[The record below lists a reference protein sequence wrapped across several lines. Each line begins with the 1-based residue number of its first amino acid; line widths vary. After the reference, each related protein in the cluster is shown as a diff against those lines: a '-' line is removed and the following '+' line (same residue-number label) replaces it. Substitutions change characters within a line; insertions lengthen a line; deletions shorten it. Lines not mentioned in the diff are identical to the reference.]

1 MHTYWSMGN
10 RGYLPLIIL
19 LALSWHTSCQRSGT
33 EGAPKAG
40 APIAN
45 DQQTAVA
52 SGGAASPTD
61 LPSGARGP
69 MVESALV
76 EPTDTIY
83 VVVAGRA
90 ATKDAIEHIYR
101 TVTTVPAV
109 PVGYPALEQSVSL
122 LGAGEG
128 TLVLA
133 GKYLT
138 AEHAAGL
145 RDALEKAGVA
155 AAEVVTVPYRHDRYR
170 PARNDTSGAK
180 VAVVFAG
187 MAGVEVPLFS
197 QPSLTAPGSGQAL
210 PDGALVKVLSRVEV
224 DRQVWFLVEGGYL
237 PAARLL
243 IHYNV
248 FPDATGRYA
257 VYGIELDCLQGQC
270 GWDYWLVNR
279 TLSQRHLLAGNAE
292 RLTHAFSPD
301 SRWLAFAVPP
311 GQSMQLTRCGQA
323 AVFNLGPGISPSWTA
338 GGSMVI
344 FRRPGRSGQRDAV
357 VVAEGPDWRVRT
369 ILDLEG
375 TPAYPDTIAA
385 YPPSVEAGSTKDT
398 MVTAFYRPIVKDGRM
413 SIERHLVEFT
423 VAGVILK
430 RNIEPLTQ

>member
-1 MHTYWSMGN
+1 M
-10 RGYLPLIIL
+10 
-19 LALSWHTSCQRSGT
+19 
-33 EGAPKAG
+33 PKAEAPNAANQPKAVGWNG
-40 APIAN
+40 ATVSA
-45 DQQTAVA
+45 
-52 SGGAASPTD
+52 D
-61 LPSGARGP
+61 LPPGP
-69 MVESALV
+69 SEPIVESALV

-83 VVVAGRA
+83 VVIAGMA
-90 ATKDAIEHIYR
+90 ATKDAIETIYR

-122 LGAGEG
+122 LGVGEG

-138 AEHAAGL
+138 AGPAAGL

-155 AAEVVTVPYRHDRYR
+155 KAQVVTVPYRHDRYR
-170 PARNDTSGAK
+170 PALNDTSGAK

-187 MAGVEVPLFS
+187 MAAVEVPLFS
-197 QPSLTAPGSGQAL
+197 QPSLMAPGSGQAL
-210 PDGALVKVLSRVEV
+210 PDGALVKVLGRVEV

-243 IHYNV
+243 LHYNV

-257 VYGIELDCLQGQC
+257 VYGIELDCLQGHC

-279 TLSQRHLLAGNAE
+279 TLSQRQLLAGNAE

-338 GGSMVI
+338 GGRMVI

-357 VVAEGPDWRVRT
+357 VVAETPDWRVRT
-369 ILDLEG
+369 VLDLEG

-385 YPPSVEAGSTKDT
+385 YPPSVEVSSTKDT
-398 MVTAFYRPIVKDGRM
+398 LVTAFYRPIVKDGRTA
-413 SIERHLVEFT
+413 IERHLIEFT
-423 VAGVILK
+423 VEGAILK